1 MIGHTRSLAAILI
14 IDALLQLHLP
24 ADAIQGTEQGC
35 RLLQSLK
42 YIYATYVPIT
52 STKDL
57 GVQALL
63 AKFRGSERQAPDVL
77 QLCETFKLM
86 ADEEAVHKGVK
97 GVSGEGDKLI
107 DWAITSY
114 NTSTSNNSIKVHGVA
129 KTAVK
134 TVLIQS
140 PGFIETVRKAWMM
153 TKVRESA
160 ITVDVLASPF
170 LRALKMDNGLS
181 ENQFWKDMLTPT
193 TLKNQWWVKRALGA
207 WESRVSMAQ
216 EQSGT
221 GFNLRSKPARPPEP
235 TPPHTLAPTRVC

>member
-1 MIGHTRSLAAILI
+1 MFS
-14 IDALLQLHLP
+14 
-24 ADAIQGTEQGC
+24 
-35 RLLQSLK
+35 S
-42 YIYATYVPIT
+42 
-52 STKDL
+52 
-57 GVQALL
+57 
-63 AKFRGSERQAPDVL
+63 F
-77 QLCETFKLM
+77 ETFKLM

-97 GVSGEGDKLI
+97 GVSGEEDKLI
-107 DWAITSY
+107 DWAIQSY
-114 NTSTSNNSIKVHGVA
+114 NTSTSNSNFKVHGVA

-193 TLKNQWWVKRALGA
+193 TLKNEWWVKRALGA

-235 TPPHTLAPTRVC
+235 TPPPHACANPCVLISLLASPSTATRRRRMSMPSVAFGPPLSPSSGSSWQSLPFSLRP